1 MGQSTEANKF
11 QKAIHVSLPRLREA
25 LFAGRASREARS
37 QPYVIRNSDLCAV
50 ANVPYQMLLKRSFI
64 APSQIANAD
73 SFGKISVLVISNA
86 IWDAVAQVC

>member
-1 MGQSTEANKF
+1 M
-11 QKAIHVSLPRLREA
+11 
-25 LFAGRASREARS
+25 
-37 QPYVIRNSDLCAV
+37 IRNSDLCAV